1 MTTVDRRTA
10 RHRTARLTAAPAA
23 VPQARRLLTEALAD
37 WGVALGT
44 DLAYDLRLIVSELA
58 AVSVRGADRLSPTL
72 TLTMVLGDGHI
83 GVGVHDADPRS
94 PEAHRGNLGIVREV
108 VAEAR
113 GIAEIQPTE
122 DGGETMWVVLPLTT
136 GPTTI

>member
-1 MTTVDRRTA
+1 MTTADRRTA

-37 WGVALGT
+37 WGVAPGT

-58 AVSVRGADRLSPTL
+58 AVSVRNADRLSPTL

-83 GVGVHDADPRS
+83 GVGVHDADPRAR
-94 PEAHRGNLGIVREV
+94 EAHCDGLGVVHEV
-108 VAEAR
+108 VAEAH
-113 GIAEIQPTE
+113 GIAEVQSTE
-122 DGGETMWVVLPLTT
+122 DGGKTTWVVLPLGT
-136 GPTTI
+136 GPATG